1 MAFKNGNYLMKRILI
16 VDYGMGNL
24 HSVASAIRKLGYDSN
39 ISYDKKEI
47 LNASHL
53 ILPGVGQFPKA
64 ISNLKFSGLD
74 ETIIE
79 AYNSKNVKILGICL
93 GMQILCKSST
103 EGEVITQGL
112 GLINTDVIK
121 LDQDKKYKLPH
132 IGFNEVTFNKNSIF
146 KNSEKIVKDFYFVH
160 SYCLRNFVEDDDTVL
175 GYSKYKNE
183 FISFFQK
190 GLLFATQYHPE
201 KSQSNGLN
209 FLKLFFES

>member
-1 MAFKNGNYLMKRILI
+1 M
-16 VDYGMGNL
+16 
-24 HSVASAIRKLGYDSN
+24 GYDSN
-39 ISYDKKEI
+39 ISSDKKEI

-64 ISNLKFSGLD
+64 ISNLKLSGLD

-93 GMQILCKSST
+93 GMQILCKSSS
-103 EGEVITQGL
+103 EGGVITQGL

-121 LDQDKKYKLPH
+121 LNQDKKYKLPH
-132 IGFNEVTFNKNSIF
+132 IGFNEVAFDKNSIF
-146 KNSEKIVKDFYFVH
+146 KNSEKILQDYYFVH
-160 SYCLRNFVEDDDTVL
+160 SYCLSNFEKDEETVL

-183 FISFFQK
+183 FISFYQR
-190 GLLFATQYHPE
+190 GLLFATQFHPE

-209 FLKLFFES
+209 FLRLFFEL